1 MDLLTPNEVR
11 DLARALQTT
20 NLDPNT
26 MRAAIFQG
34 MPPGFSGSWGH
45 GLPPNIQWVTD
56 INRLVLVERFT
67 NGDIA
72 LEIYLRNLD
81 LVISNGTPEQQVIRE
96 MLNRVL
102 QRAQGSPKIDV
113 AAVPELKEKIIHI
126 DDTVTFAFMEAGVRA
141 GAAVM
146 KLRVP
151 RHENG
156 QPVLKN
162 GDPMI
167 YNGTGWLLTP
177 NLVVTNHHVINARSD
192 GEPIAGE
199 PDLRLQTLATKVQF
213 DFDAEDLAGS
223 SVTVSALEAWEPLL
237 DYAILRI
244 PATTRTPLMRARDSI
259 RNITDPVPVNIIQH
273 PGGRSKRYAIR
284 NNLVS
289 ASDATEL
296 RYFTDTEGGSSG
308 SPVLND
314 RWEVVALHRAS
325 KYVTGVRFQ
334 GKETAYVNVGTHL
347 TSILADLRTR
357 YPAIAAEIQ

>member
-1 MDLLTPNEVR
+1 MALLTANEVR
-11 DLARALQTT
+11 DLATALITS

-26 MRAAIFQG
+26 MRTAIFQG
-34 MPPGFSGSWGH
+34 MPPGLSGAWGH
-45 GLPPNIQWVTD
+45 GLPPNVQWVTD
-56 INRLVLVERFT
+56 INRLNSIERFT

-81 LVISNGTPEQQVIRE
+81 LLIGNGLPEQQVIRE

-102 QRAQGSPKIDV
+102 QRAAGGPKIDV
-113 AAVPELKEKIIHI
+113 TAVPELKEKIIHV
-126 DDTVTFAFMEAGVRA
+126 DDTVTFGFMDAGVRA
-141 GAAVM
+141 GAAVV

-151 RHENG
+151 RYGNG

-162 GDPMI
+162 NDPVI
-167 YNGTGWLLTP
+167 YLGTGWLLTSS
-177 NLVVTNHHVINARSD
+177 LVVTNHHVINARND
-192 GEPIAGE
+192 GEPNAPE
-199 PDLRLQTLATKVQF
+199 ADLRLQTLATKVQF
-213 DFDAEDLAGS
+213 DFDAEDMAGS

-244 PATTRTPLMRARDSI
+244 PATTRTPLTRAREAI
-259 RNITDPVPVNIIQH
+259 RDITDPVPVNIIQH

-289 ASDATEL
+289 ASEATEL

-308 SPVLND
+308 SPVFND

-325 KYVTGVRFQ
+325 KYVTDVKFQ

-347 TSILADLRTR
+347 MSILADLRTR
-357 YPAIAAEIQ
+357 HPAIAAEIV